1 MIDDL
6 KFSGQNPVVI
16 NYNGSASDVFA
27 PVKSSSC
34 DINIVSPHILDDLY
48 TAEKDR
54 VVVQV
59 HHKEYDETT
68 NPIYHQGS
76 CVYTDEFAFYVLFK
90 NESTHRKVNVSS
102 VLNYFK
108 DVDGVWNFIGY
119 IDNEG
124 TTQSLIAYYDK
135 DNDLWIEENKWNL
148 GVVNTFKQI
157 YFHDGE
163 KSYKIDNTASP
174 SQIFE
179 FYKQGRD
186 WEYHSDLV
194 DQFGDALN
202 YGDLG
207 ALLFYRSGV
216 PGLLFQE
223 KWWLWDS
230 SREMFL
236 SMPDLQFKYQ
246 NYFYGKDVRKVY
258 LHGDMIYV
266 IPSAYQINP
275 NTGEMNTAF
284 MKFNDDGTL
293 DYIYD
298 IPYQL
303 STMYMWSDEDGN
315 IFSMTDDDIYSLT
328 IDKETNYHAWVRVGN
343 CELHREPTMAIGN
356 RMYMSIYHGG
366 GMVEVTQLPWI
377 DMNITRTYSNVILW
391 EGYMTPN
398 TYSQELTQNLD
409 QISLTAI
416 DPVAMMKYVKIDNIL
431 TKPNVLS
438 YRELIGKALAYV
450 ALDVRTLFIEDN
462 FKYDGV
468 YGLLDMRCQVSNF
481 WDEGGEPA
489 TLYEMIEELL
499 RPFCLTL
506 TFGKG
511 RYCIIDA
518 SSTSESRKG
527 SSYYIADNG
536 DLNPIFEDAGAVL
549 NPKVYDKLYW
559 KSNNVS
565 STDMTI
571 SSTYDKV
578 PGVASTSIPSYSTMA
593 FDLVDSNNRNLY
605 DAGWLNVDRNKA
617 KGFIPGKG
625 YSSDPDWFYIWNG
638 VYTNPDYKL
647 ESYNGLVNGWLNIN
661 KAYRYLS
668 GENGNPNDYGSILN
682 FYGGSLNPT
691 GTGREQAKEKSVE
704 IKKRITAYAPD
715 NGIPPEFM
723 ERDHIHW
730 YYTAT
735 WDPENIPDPD
745 IAISYIGSDA
755 PYGTSKSQVSS
766 TKCVYYQSY
775 ENMQLDANAEQV
787 IDFSLTHSYSRTGI
801 DTLIPKLNSTIV
813 EDKRFFCWPD
823 NQGEGGNEDYYML
836 SGGTVYAIPWMWDS
850 DRVSADYPWANN
862 YSSSGKCTPIWDKRM
877 IMMYIKLE
885 RPDESG
891 YTYYQFNGKDWVGT
905 TSLTISNAFYLKK
918 LMNYNKVFHND
929 IKYNLIECADGT
941 TYSLKDERIIFYKD
955 RYGGVV
961 QKSVT
966 GGSSESFPVYYSS
979 TNDWFKWL
987 KNVSEGELSIVI
999 PDISAINA
1007 TVVVSVY
1014 NSTLLGSTLGH
1025 DGSIAGYADTA
1036 LYRIDGSEPATY
1048 IDPDGEYQTSTIG
1061 ARCPSA
1067 VGQLVSTPTRAN
1079 WDGLPPCVSYFKA
1092 EHLDLSIEVTVPESN
1107 LGQMFSESD
1116 VKYTI
1121 DRKKNYL
1128 EEYEGPTFRVNTA
1141 HPLVKSSFS
1150 YLICEDELADPD
1162 KFVFKETIATRPEC
1176 YVVQAYMNLLSKIR
1190 KVYNKTIKL
1199 FGNYSGNHFGNTA
1212 TYIKSPEIEKKMM
1225 VLGDSY
1231 DVKTN
1236 RHTIEAIEDYDMDV
1250 TEVESFATVEIPR
1263 KARNSLFNLP
1273 SAKK

>member
-16 NYNGSASDVFA
+16 NYNGSASDVLA

-59 HHKEYDETT
+59 KHKEYYISE
-68 NPIYHQGS
+68 NFISHPGS
-76 CVYTDEFAFYVLFK
+76 CTYTGEFAFLVRLK
-90 NESTHRKVNVSS
+90 GTSEMPKKVHVSS

-108 DVDGVWNFIGY
+108 DIDGVWNFIGY
-119 IDNEG
+119 IYNG
-124 TTQSLIAYYDK
+124 GYQTLIAYYDNK
-135 DNDLWIEENKWNL
+135 LGIWIEENKWNL
-148 GVVNTFKQI
+148 GVENTFRQI
-157 YFHDGE
+157 YFHDGVF
-163 KSYKIDNTASP
+163 SYKIDNTTNP
-174 SQIFE
+174 SEIYT
-179 FYKQGRD
+179 FYDQGRD

-194 DQFGDALN
+194 DQFGNKIN

-207 ALLFYRSGV
+207 SMLFYKDGK

-223 KWWLWDS
+223 KWWMWDS

-236 SMPDLQFKYQ
+236 SMPDLQFQ
-246 NYFYGKDVRKVY
+246 NQNLYYGKDIRKVWSR
-258 LHGDMIYV
+258 GEMVTV
-266 IPSAYQINP
+266 IPTNYNNPETGYYGRAYV
-275 NTGEMNTAF
+275 
-284 MKFNDDGTL
+284 KFNDDGEIE
-293 DYIYD
+293 YVCD
-298 IPYQL
+298 IPEVL
-303 STMYMWSDEDGN
+303 STIYMWSDEDDN
-315 IFSMTDDDIYSLT
+315 IFSMTEENIYCLVV
-328 IDKETNYHAWVRVGN
+328 DKESNSNRWIRVGSVQ
-343 CELHREPTMAIGN
+343 LHQEPTMAIGN
-356 RMYMSIYHGG
+356 KMYMSTYNGG
-366 GMVEVTQLPWI
+366 GMVEVTQLPWLEDKSEKI
-377 DMNITRTYSNVILW
+377 YSDELLW

-416 DPVAMMKYVKIDNIL
+416 DPVAMMKYVKIDSIL

-438 YRELIGKALAYV
+438 YEQLIGKALAYV
-450 ALDVRTLFIEDN
+450 ALDKREIFIENN
-462 FKYDGV
+462 FKYDGE

-506 TFGKG
+506 SFGKRG
-511 RYCIIDA
+511 YYIIDA
-518 SSTSESRKG
+518 SSTSETRKG
-527 SSYYIADNG
+527 KTYYITDNG
-536 DLNPIFEDAGAVL
+536 ELNPQTSEEVAAEI
-549 NPKVYDKLYW
+549 NPKVYDKLLW

-578 PGVASTSIPSYSTMA
+578 TGVASTSIPSYSTMA
-593 FDLVDSNNRNLY
+593 FDLVDSNNRDMY

-617 KGFIPGKG
+617 KGFVSGKG
-625 YSSDPDWFYIWNG
+625 LSTDPDWFYLWNG
-638 VYTNPDYKL
+638 VYTNPNYKL
-647 ESYNGLVNGWLNIN
+647 ESYNGYVNGWLNIN
-661 KAYRYLS
+661 KAYQYLS
-668 GENGNPNDYGSILN
+668 GESGHPNDSGSILN

-691 GTGREQAKEKSVE
+691 GTGKEQTKEKSVE

-723 ERDHIHW
+723 ERKHIHW
-730 YYTAT
+730 KYSRG
-735 WDPENIPDPD
+735 WDPENIPDPE
-745 IAISYIGSDA
+745 IVLTYTGSDA
-755 PYGTSKSQVSS
+755 PYGEVKGQVASN
-766 TKCVYYQSY
+766 KIVYRQNY
-775 ENMQLDANAEQV
+775 ENMSLDSEAEQV

-801 DTLIPKLNSTIV
+801 DTLIPKLNSTII
-813 EDKRFFCWPD
+813 ENRGFFCWPD
-823 NQGEGGNEDYYML
+823 TSGEGGNEDYYML
-836 SGGTVYAIPWMWDS
+836 NAGDVYAIPWMWDS
-850 DRVSADYPWANN
+850 DKVIADYPWAGS
-862 YSSSGKCTPIWDKRM
+862 YSTSGKCLPIWDKRM
-877 IMMYIKLE
+877 IMMYIQLE
-885 RPDESG
+885 SPDESG

-905 TSLTISNAFYLKK
+905 TYLTTSNAFYLKK
-918 LMNYNKVFHND
+918 LMNYNRVFHND
-929 IKYNLIECADGT
+929 IKYNIIECSDGT
-941 TYSLKDERIIFYKD
+941 SYSLKDERIIFYKD

-966 GGSSESFPVYYSS
+966 GGSSESFPIYYSQS
-979 TNDWFKWL
+979 NEWFKWL
-987 KNVSEGELSIVI
+987 KSVGEGELSVI
-999 PDISAINA
+999 IPEISAINA
-1007 TVVVSVY
+1007 CVVVDVY
-1014 NSTLLGSTLGH
+1014 NSTLLGSTLGNN
-1025 DGSIAGYADTA
+1025 GISGGYADSAT
-1036 LYRIDGSEPATY
+1036 YKIEGNDPATY
-1048 IDPDGEYQTSTIG
+1048 IDPDGDYGTSTIG

-1067 VGQLVSTPTRAN
+1067 VGTITSTPVSSN
-1079 WDGLPPCVSYFKA
+1079 WNGMPPCVSYFKA

-1128 EEYEGPTFRVNTA
+1128 EEYEGPTFKVNTA
-1141 HPLVKSSFS
+1141 HPLVKTSFS
-1150 YLICEDELADPD
+1150 YLICNDEIADPE
-1162 KFVFKETIATRPEC
+1162 KFVFKNRIATRPEC

-1199 FGNYSGNHFGNTA
+1199 LKNYEWCNFGNTA
-1212 TYIKSPEIEKKMM
+1212 TYIDSPEIEKKMM
-1225 VLGDSY
+1225 VLGSSY

-1236 RHTIEAIEDYDMDV
+1236 RHTIEAIEDYGMDV